1 MSVPIRPMRWLR
13 QLFCAHSYIA
23 ENGKMVRVRR
33 CIDRVGPGHYLS
45 YDHGFNY
52 IFDQKEICDGVCCK
66 CGHVRLDATKIKLGG
81 ERTKNLLRSLRGE
94 SEVESGTL
102 SLPESTAPTAPTAAT
117 TATTSHTP
125 Q

>member
-1 MSVPIRPMRWLR
+1 MSAPIRPMRWLR

-23 ENGKMVRVRR
+23 ENGKMVRTRR
-33 CIDRVGPGHYLS
+33 CIGRLGPGRYLS
-45 YDHGFNY
+45 HDRGFDY
-52 IFDQKEICDGVCCK
+52 IFDQKEICDGVCRK

-94 SEVESGTL
+94 SEVEGGTL
-102 SLPESTAPTAPTAAT
+102 SLTASTAPTAAT
-117 TATTSHTP
+117 APTTSHTP